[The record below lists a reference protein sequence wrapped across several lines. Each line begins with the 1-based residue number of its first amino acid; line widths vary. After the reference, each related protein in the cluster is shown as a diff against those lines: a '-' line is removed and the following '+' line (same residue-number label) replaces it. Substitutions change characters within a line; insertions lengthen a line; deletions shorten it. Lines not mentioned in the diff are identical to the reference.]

1 MGTWDV
7 KTTLEIPDPIFRK
20 AKARAAEM
28 GIPFRAYVS
37 QAVEEKLAAPGKSE
51 DKPWMKF
58 AGALASLHNEN
69 LRIAKIIEDEF
80 EQIEP
85 EDRV

>member
-1 MGTWDV
+1 M

-20 AKARAAEM
+20 AKARAVEL
-28 GIPFRAYVS
+28 GIPLRAYVS
-37 QAVEEKLAAPGKSE
+37 QAVEEKLTAPQKSA

-58 AGALASLHNEN
+58 AGALADLHGEN
-69 LRIAKIIEDEF
+69 VRIAKMIEEEF

-85 EDRV
+85 EDRT